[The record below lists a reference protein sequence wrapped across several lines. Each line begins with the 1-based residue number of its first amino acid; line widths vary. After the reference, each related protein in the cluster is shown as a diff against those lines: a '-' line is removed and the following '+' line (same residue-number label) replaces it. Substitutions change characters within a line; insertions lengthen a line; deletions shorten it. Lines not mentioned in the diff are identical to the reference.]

1 MTNAPNNLIL
11 DIRETTI
18 LTLSDILTFSSD
30 PSFYVNPVKTF
41 YGNIAVYSTL
51 FELEQRY
58 PHIIWDTPT
67 ELTDRLL
74 WIIGMKSTVNELL
87 MDHPI

>member
-58 PHIIWDTPT
+58 PHVIWYNST
-67 ELTDRLL
+67 ELADRLL
-74 WIIGMKSTVNELL
+74 WITANSSINQLL
-87 MDHPI
+87 VDVPI